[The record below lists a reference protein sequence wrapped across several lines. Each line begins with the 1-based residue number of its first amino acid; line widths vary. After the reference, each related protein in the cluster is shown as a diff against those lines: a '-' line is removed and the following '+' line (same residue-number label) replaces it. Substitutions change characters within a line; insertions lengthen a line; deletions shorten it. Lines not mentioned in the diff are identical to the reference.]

1 MSAVAILTIQDWST
15 LMRETATSFAH
26 HPHSGTPLPVRSIPR
41 IPVVA
46 LGMGMGSFL
55 SLTYVLCVL
64 FDLWFP
70 ALAMNSV
77 WVPLLPG
84 FTWISWASFLL
95 GLVETFAYGWYIA
108 LVFGPLY
115 NFFATTIGNPARS

>member
-1 MSAVAILTIQDWST
+1 
-15 LMRETATSFAH
+15 MRETTTAFEQH
-26 HPHSGTPLPVRSIPR
+26 VRSGTLLPVRSVPR

-46 LGMGMGSFL
+46 LGTSLGSFFA
-55 SLTYVLCVL
+55 LTFVLCVL

-70 ALAMNSV
+70 ALAMNPV
-77 WVPLLPG
+77 WAPLLPG

-95 GLVETFAYGWYIA
+95 GLIEALAYGWDIA

-115 NFFATTIGNPARS
+115 NFLARRFA

>member
-1 MSAVAILTIQDWST
+1 MH
-15 LMRETATSFAH
+15 ETATIFEQH
-26 HPHSGTPLPVRSIPR
+26 GRSGTPLPVRSIPR

-46 LGMGMGSFL
+46 LGMSLGSFL
-55 SLTYVLCVL
+55 ALTFVLCVL

-95 GLVETFAYGWYIA
+95 GLIEAFAYGWYVA

-115 NFFATTIGNPARS
+115 NFFVATFGNPARP

>member
-1 MSAVAILTIQDWST
+1 MPDTTST
-15 LMRETATSFAH
+15 FEQQAH
-26 HPHSGTPLPVRSIPR
+26 PGTPLPARSVPR

-46 LGMGMGSFL
+46 LGTSLGSFFV
-55 SLTYVLCVL
+55 LTFVLCVL

-70 ALAMNSV
+70 ALAMNPV
-77 WVPLLPG
+77 WAPLLPG

-95 GLVETFAYGWYIA
+95 GLIEAFAYGWYIA

-115 NFFATTIGNPARS
+115 NLFARKFA